1 MGRRQAVRQR
11 TLTPSSVGSNPA
23 GPAKIRAPHAGVFI
37 LAGKDGGIRRR
48 PLRKRHSGTHYIKK
62 VSHRFLKIQVLCC
75 FLLLL
80 FFCHMSL
87 EVCFQIFRS
96 ERFDNAYAVVVD
108 VDNLITL
115 AVEVVSG

>member
-1 MGRRQAVRQR
+1 MSLRNIFNKQRMKGFEGERAKFGSTSRSERRLKQ
-11 TLTPSSVGSNPA
+11 
-23 GPAKIRAPHAGVFI
+23 F
-37 LAGKDGGIRRR
+37 GG
-48 PLRKRHSGTHYIKK
+48 TQYIKK

-80 FFCHMSL
+80 LFCHMAL
-87 EVCFQIFRS
+87 VIGFQIFRS

-115 AVEVVSG
+115 AVEVVSS

>member
-1 MGRRQAVRQR
+1 MGILFLFHLGSAEEETRSECAKRGARSRSERRQ
-11 TLTPSSVGSNPA
+11 
-23 GPAKIRAPHAGVFI
+23 
-37 LAGKDGGIRRR
+37 
-48 PLRKRHSGTHYIKK
+48 KRSGGTHYIKK

-115 AVEVVSG
+115 AVEVVSS